1 MSVMGISAF
10 VVSKGLLL
18 LEYFFQ
24 FRENEMLMNHQWAT
38 CLERLL
44 LLKTRLNKKKSEESF
59 MYVLKYV
66 SCYITVDVTAY
77 YESVKNRAS
86 LF

>member
-18 LEYFFQ
+18 LQYFFQ

-44 LLKTRLNKKKSEESF
+44 LLKTRLNKKKIRGEF
-59 MYVLKYV
+59 YVCIKICIVL
-66 SCYITVDVTAY
+66 Y
-77 YESVKNRAS
+77 YS
-86 LF
+86 